1 VSQPVGADV
10 HVVLALQAAAG
21 HAVFLPQLF
30 WVEQVTSHLQE
41 AAHSTPLAQPPA
53 EQSTLQEP
61 GPQVTPELHAL
72 FPQMATQSEEEPQF
86 TFPPHAP
93 LWQVTAHGPV
103 PHVSPFVQA
112 FTPQSTEHVADLEQS
127 MEEPQVPSPHSM

>member
-1 VSQPVGADV
+1 MLV
-10 HVVLALQAAAG
+10 LQAAAG

-30 WVEQVTSHLQE
+30 CVEQVTSHLQE
-41 AAHSTPLAQPPA
+41 VAHSTPLAQPPA

-72 FPQMATQSEEEPQF
+72 FPQIAVQSDEEPQF

-93 LWQVTAHGPV
+93 LWQVTAQGPV
-103 PHVSPFVQA
+103 PHTTPFVQA

-127 MEEPQVPSPHSM
+127 RVEPHAPSPQAM